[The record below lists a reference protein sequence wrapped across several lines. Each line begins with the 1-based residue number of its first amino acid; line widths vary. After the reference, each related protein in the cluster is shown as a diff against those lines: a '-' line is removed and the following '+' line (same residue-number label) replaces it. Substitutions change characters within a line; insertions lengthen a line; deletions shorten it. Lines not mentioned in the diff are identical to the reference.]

1 MDDME
6 RYGDYNEIDE
16 PPRKSPVL
24 MFIKIVAAVL
34 CVSVIGLLAF
44 RIFTFNYYPA
54 SMKKLYFNDT
64 LTSFYNQ
71 NGGDISV
78 KTQKLRAPYDDA
90 DEGNFFCDNLY
101 VIEELGQLQLSL
113 RYNTSFLDKLKTEL
127 SLTDEQLAADD
138 LLSFRLWKSGEGTN
152 PAVQVVGKLT
162 YSERDSFTMY
172 RYYKLVF
179 DGIDLTAVGEDKIEW
194 IRLEVFVKGQ
204 KDEKKPYSM
213 IAVYEN
219 NEAYSTFSE
228 YKISSS
234 EVPK

>member
-1 MDDME
+1 
-6 RYGDYNEIDE
+6 
-16 PPRKSPVL
+16 
-24 MFIKIVAAVL
+24 
-34 CVSVIGLLAF
+34 
-44 RIFTFNYYPA
+44 
-54 SMKKLYFNDT
+54 
-64 LTSFYNQ
+64 
-71 NGGDISV
+71 
-78 KTQKLRAPYDDA
+78 
-90 DEGNFFCDNLY
+90 
-101 VIEELGQLQLSL
+101 
-113 RYNTSFLDKLKTEL
+113 
-127 SLTDEQLAADD
+127 
-138 LLSFRLWKSGEGTN
+138 
-152 PAVQVVGKLT
+152 
-162 YSERDSFTMY
+162 MY